1 MTQIAKTLF
10 DGQGKTPGQ
19 LDIIS
24 FKDIS
29 AVVSEVE
36 ISDYAN
42 LPKELLTG
50 LLLKHQ
56 RVIEKIMSF
65 DYVVIPVKFGT
76 SAVDEMEVKDILHK
90 GYNLIKETLK
100 KISNKIEIN
109 VAATWNNFSTI
120 LKEAEEEE
128 EIRELKANL
137 LAKPEGMTAEDQAK
151 IGQMIK
157 KNLDKKKNR
166 FAFQIQEAL
175 KSGSCDFKD
184 HEAYG

>member
-1 MTQIAKTLF
+1 MRKTGKYIYGIINPYAENRFNPIPLFAETSSPAEKNSASKKSLTQIAKTLF

-76 SAVDEMEVKDILHK
+76 SAVDEMEVKDILH
-90 GYNLIKETLK
+90 
-100 KISNKIEIN
+100 
-109 VAATWNNFSTI
+109 
-120 LKEAEEEE
+120 
-128 EIRELKANL
+128 
-137 LAKPEGMTAEDQAK
+137 
-151 IGQMIK
+151 
-157 KNLDKKKNR
+157 
-166 FAFQIQEAL
+166 
-175 KSGSCDFKD
+175 
-184 HEAYG
+184 